1 MRWIIGKQALKKKI
15 HKEVCHQHFMKSIV
29 GLAKEFGL
37 YPVDKFN
44 Q

>member
-1 MRWIIGKQALKKKI
+1 MDNWRTSVGKKI
-15 HKEVCHQHFMKSIV
+15 GKEVCHQHFMKSIV

>member
-1 MRWIIGKQALKKKI
+1 MRWIIGEQALKKKI
-15 HKEVCHQHFMKSIV
+15 AKEVCHQHFMKSIV

>member
-1 MRWIIGKQALKKKI
+1 MLEKKI
-15 HKEVCHQHFMKSIV
+15 GKEVCHQHFMKSIV